1 MLLQNCGILKIFY
14 LCHFL
19 AEAPVI
25 FAEKKTMKEQI
36 RQQIETAR
44 QGLIKQW
51 RLSRMIDFKKFRE
64 HVYDLAKRKFGEIP
78 KDVEHRLIAET
89 DAIKEYGR
97 GEMLLTMWRLV
108 DELRKHD
115 IDIRLTLGQ
124 GYNVS
129 LVCYLLGI
137 SSFNPIDHPKLKTE
151 SYVISTFKLS
161 SEIVFKIDKDQSAVI
176 DGFLNSLRYEV
187 ARMDVSGDFHSRK
200 IKACCEGNSDFALE
214 FKYEPN
220 VGRIRIFGELIGW
233 DKFEKIPTD
242 DLETMNLINDID
254 IYGAMTSSLAPIT
267 IEAIREINPSNV
279 EKLADALS
287 FTSERK
293 YSHLLKYLENRDTG
307 NRVFTGHPQIDGI
320 LSPTHGILLDTSQL
334 GQIFKLPLRSEL
346 GENAYNAIRG
356 NLRSLMASPIVDIC
370 DIYVKAYDLYRSAYV
385 KVHYPEIFKKVIES
399 NSNLLS
405 VSMHFLMDIERSL

>member
-1 MLLQNCGILKIFY
+1 MNGFNQDILN
-14 LCHFL
+14 L
-19 AEAPVI
+19 ARI
-25 FAEKKTMKEQI
+25 
-36 RQQIETAR
+36 
-44 QGLIKQW
+44 
-51 RLSRMIDFKKFRE
+51 
-64 HVYDLAKRKFGEIP
+64 KFGEIP

-89 DAIKEYGR
+89 DAIKDYGR
-97 GEMLLTMWRLV
+97 GEMLQTMWRLV
-108 DELRKHD
+108 DELKKHD
-115 IDIRLTLGQ
+115 VNICLTLGQ

-137 SSFNPIDHPKLKTE
+137 SSFNPIDHPRLKTE
-151 SYVISTFKLS
+151 SYVISTFRLS
-161 SEIVFKIDKDQSAVI
+161 SEIVFKIDKEQSAVI
-176 DGFLNSLRYEV
+176 DNLLNSLQYEV
-187 ARMDVSGDFHSRK
+187 AGMDVQGVFHSRK

-242 DLETMNLINDID
+242 DVETMKLIHDID
-254 IYGAMTSSLAPIT
+254 IYGATTSSLAPIT
-267 IEAIREINPSNV
+267 IEAIRKIRPSNV

-293 YSHLLKYLENRDTG
+293 YSHLLKYLKNRDTG
-307 NRVFTGHPQIDGI
+307 NRVFTGHPKIDEI
-320 LSPTHGILLDTSQL
+320 LSPTHGILLYTSQL

-356 NLRSLMASPIVDIC
+356 KLRSLMASPIVNRC
-370 DIYVKAYDLYRSAYV
+370 DIYLKAYDLYRSAYV

-399 NSNLLS
+399 NSNLK
-405 VSMHFLMDIERSL
+405 

>member
-19 AEAPVI
+19 AEAHVI

-44 QGLIKQW
+44 QRLIKQR
-51 RLSRMIDFKKFRE
+51 RLSRMKDFKKFRE
-64 HVYDLAKRKFGEIP
+64 HVYDLAKSKFGEIP

-89 DAIKEYGR
+89 DAIKGYGR

-115 IDIRLTLGQ
+115 INIRLTLGQ

-187 ARMDVSGDFHSRK
+187 ARMDVSGDFHSRQ
-200 IKACCEGNSDFALE
+200 IKAGCEGNSDFVFE

-220 VGRIRIFGELIGW
+220 IGRTRIFGELIGW

-242 DLETMNLINDID
+242 DVETMKLIHDID
-254 IYGAMTSSLAPIT
+254 IYGATTSSLAPIT
-267 IEAIREINPSNV
+267 IEAIREIRPSTV
-279 EKLADALS
+279 EELADALS

-293 YSHLLKYLENRDTG
+293 YSHLLNYLKNRTAG
-307 NRVFTGHPQIDGI
+307 NRIFTGHPKIDEI
-320 LSPTHGILLDTSQL
+320 LSPTYGILLDTSQL

-356 NLRSLMASPIVDIC
+356 KLRSLMASPIVDRC

-399 NSNLLS
+399 NSNLKYCAAACSGESPLPA
-405 VSMHFLMDIERSL
+405 

>member
-1 MLLQNCGILKIFY
+1 MTGFKQDILN
-14 LCHFL
+14 L
-19 AEAPVI
+19 ARI
-25 FAEKKTMKEQI
+25 
-36 RQQIETAR
+36 
-44 QGLIKQW
+44 
-51 RLSRMIDFKKFRE
+51 
-64 HVYDLAKRKFGEIP
+64 KFGEIP
-78 KDVEHRLIAET
+78 KDVEHRLIAEV
-89 DAIKEYGR
+89 DAINEYGR
-97 GEMLLTMWRLV
+97 GEMLHTMWRLV
-108 DELRKHD
+108 DELKKHD
-115 IDIRLTLGQ
+115 INIRLTLGQ

-161 SEIVFKIDKDQSAVI
+161 SEIVFKIDKNESAVI
-176 DGFLNSLRYEV
+176 DDLLNSLQYEV
-187 ARMDVSGDFHSRK
+187 AGMDVQGVFHSRK

-307 NRVFTGHPQIDGI
+307 NRVFTGHPQIDEI
-320 LSPTHGILLDTSQL
+320 LSPTHGVLLNTSQL

-346 GENAYNAIRG
+346 GEHAYKVIRG
-356 NLRSLMASPIVDIC
+356 KLRSLMASPILEAC
-370 DIYVKAYDLYRSAYV
+370 DIYVKAYNLYRLAYV
-385 KVHYPEIFKKVIES
+385 KVHYPKVFKEILDVYAGCIQNK
-399 NSNLLS
+399 
-405 VSMHFLMDIERSL
+405 

>member
-1 MLLQNCGILKIFY
+1 MTRFKQDILN
-14 LCHFL
+14 L
-19 AEAPVI
+19 ARI
-25 FAEKKTMKEQI
+25 
-36 RQQIETAR
+36 
-44 QGLIKQW
+44 
-51 RLSRMIDFKKFRE
+51 
-64 HVYDLAKRKFGEIP
+64 KFGEIP

-89 DAIKEYGR
+89 DAIKDYGR
-97 GEMLLTMWRLV
+97 GEMLHTMWRLV
-108 DELRKHD
+108 DELKKHD
-115 IDIRLTLGQ
+115 VNICLTLGQ

-137 SSFNPIDHPKLKTE
+137 SSFDPIDHPGIKTE
-151 SYVISTFKLS
+151 SYAIGAFKIS

-176 DGFLNSLRYEV
+176 DGFLNSLRYKV

-267 IEAIREINPSNV
+267 IEAIRKIRPSNV

-293 YSHLLKYLENRDTG
+293 YSHLLKYLKNRDTG
-307 NRVFTGHPQIDGI
+307 NRVFTGHPKIDEI
-320 LSPTHGILLDTSQL
+320 LSLTHGILLDTSQL
-334 GQIFKLPLRSEL
+334 GQIFKLPLRSVL

-356 NLRSLMASPIVDIC
+356 KLRQLMASPIVNRC

-385 KVHYPEIFKKVIES
+385 KVHYPKVFRW
-399 NSNLLS
+399 LLEYS
-405 VSMHFLMDIERSL
+405 TNH

>member
-1 MLLQNCGILKIFY
+1 MTGFKQDILN
-14 LCHFL
+14 L
-19 AEAPVI
+19 ARI
-25 FAEKKTMKEQI
+25 
-36 RQQIETAR
+36 
-44 QGLIKQW
+44 
-51 RLSRMIDFKKFRE
+51 
-64 HVYDLAKRKFGEIP
+64 KFGEIP

-89 DAIKEYGR
+89 DAIKGYGR
-97 GEMLLTMWRLV
+97 GEMLHAMWRLV
-108 DELRKHD
+108 DELKKHD
-115 IDIRLTLGQ
+115 INICLTLGQ

-137 SSFNPIDHPKLKTE
+137 SSFNPIDHPGLKTE

-161 SEIVFKIDKDQSAVI
+161 SEIVFKIDKNQSAVI
-176 DGFLNSLRYEV
+176 DDFLDSLRYEV

-242 DLETMNLINDID
+242 DVETMKLIHDID

-267 IEAIREINPSNV
+267 IEAIREIKPSNL
-279 EKLADALS
+279 EELADTLS

-293 YSHLLKYLENRDTG
+293 YSHLLKYLKNRDTG
-307 NRVFTGHPQIDGI
+307 NRVFTGHPKIDEI

-346 GENAYNAIRG
+346 EENAYKVIRG
-356 NLRSLMASPIVDIC
+356 KLRSLMASPIVNRC
-370 DIYVKAYDLYRSAYV
+370 DLYVKAYDLYRSAFV
-385 KVHYPEIFKKVIES
+385 KVLDPEVFRW
-399 NSNLLS
+399 
-405 VSMHFLMDIERSL
+405 D

>member
-1 MLLQNCGILKIFY
+1 MNGFKQDILN
-14 LCHFL
+14 L
-19 AEAPVI
+19 ARI
-25 FAEKKTMKEQI
+25 
-36 RQQIETAR
+36 
-44 QGLIKQW
+44 
-51 RLSRMIDFKKFRE
+51 
-64 HVYDLAKRKFGEIP
+64 KFGEIP

-89 DAIKEYGR
+89 DAIKDYGR
-97 GEMLLTMWRLV
+97 GEMLHTMWRLV
-108 DELRKHD
+108 DELKKHD
-115 IDIRLTLGQ
+115 VNICLTLGQ

-137 SSFNPIDHPKLKTE
+137 SSFNPIDHPRLNTE
-151 SYVISTFKLS
+151 SYVISTFRLS
-161 SEIVFKIDKDQSAVI
+161 SEIVFKIDKEQSAVI
-176 DGFLNSLRYEV
+176 DNLLNSLRYEV
-187 ARMDVSGDFHSRK
+187 ARLDAPGGIYSRR

-220 VGRIRIFGELIGW
+220 VGRTRIFGELIGW

-267 IEAIREINPSNV
+267 IEAIREIRPSTV
-279 EKLADALS
+279 EELADALS

-293 YSHLLKYLENRDTG
+293 YSHLLKYLKNRDTG
-307 NRVFTGHPQIDGI
+307 NRVFTGHPKIDEI
-320 LSPTHGILLDTSQL
+320 LSLTHGILLDTSQL

-356 NLRSLMASPIVDIC
+356 KLRSLMASPIVNRC

-385 KVHYPEIFKKVIES
+385 KVHYPEVFRQ
-399 NSNLLS
+399 LLEYS
-405 VSMHFLMDIERSL
+405 TNH

>member
-1 MLLQNCGILKIFY
+1 MTGFKQDILN
-14 LCHFL
+14 L
-19 AEAPVI
+19 ARI
-25 FAEKKTMKEQI
+25 
-36 RQQIETAR
+36 
-44 QGLIKQW
+44 
-51 RLSRMIDFKKFRE
+51 
-64 HVYDLAKRKFGEIP
+64 KFGEIP
-78 KDVEHRLIAET
+78 KDVEHRLIAEV
-89 DAIKEYGR
+89 DAINEYGR
-97 GEMLLTMWRLV
+97 GEMLHTMWRLV

-115 IDIRLTLGQ
+115 INICLTLGQ

-137 SSFNPIDHPKLKTE
+137 SSFNPIDHPGIKTE

-187 ARMDVSGDFHSRK
+187 AGMDVSGDFHSRQ
-200 IKACCEGNSDFALE
+200 IKAGCEGNSDFAFE

-220 VGRIRIFGELIGW
+220 IGRTRIFGELIGW

-242 DLETMNLINDID
+242 DVETMRLIHDVD

-267 IEAIREINPSNV
+267 IEAIREIKPSNL
-279 EKLADALS
+279 EELADALS

-307 NRVFTGHPQIDGI
+307 NRVFTGHPQIDEI

-346 GENAYNAIRG
+346 GENAYKVIRG
-356 NLRSLMASPIVDIC
+356 KRRLLMASPIVDRC

-385 KVHYPEIFKKVIES
+385 KVHYPDVFKEIIQ
-399 NSNLLS
+399 
-405 VSMHFLMDIERSL
+405 

>member
-1 MLLQNCGILKIFY
+1 
-14 LCHFL
+14 
-19 AEAPVI
+19 
-25 FAEKKTMKEQI
+25 MK
-36 RQQIETAR
+36 
-44 QGLIKQW
+44 
-51 RLSRMIDFKKFRE
+51 DFKKFRE

-78 KDVEHRLIAET
+78 KDVAHRLIAET

-115 IDIRLTLGQ
+115 INIRLTLGQ

-137 SSFNPIDHPKLKTE
+137 SSFNPIDHQKLKTE

-279 EKLADALS
+279 EELADALS

-293 YSHLLKYLENRDTG
+293 YSHLLKYMENRDTG
-307 NRVFTGHPQIDGI
+307 NRVFTGHPQIDEI

-346 GENAYNAIRG
+346 GENAYKVIRG
-356 NLRSLMASPIVDIC
+356 KHRSLMASPIVDRC

-399 NSNLLS
+399 NSNLK
-405 VSMHFLMDIERSL
+405 

>member
-1 MLLQNCGILKIFY
+1 
-14 LCHFL
+14 
-19 AEAPVI
+19 
-25 FAEKKTMKEQI
+25 MK
-36 RQQIETAR
+36 
-44 QGLIKQW
+44 
-51 RLSRMIDFKKFRE
+51 DFKQ
-64 HVYDLAKRKFGEIP
+64 DIWNLARMKFGEITE
-78 KDVEHRLIAET
+78 DVEQRVIVEV
-89 DAIKEYGR
+89 DAIKGYGR

-115 IDIRLTLGQ
+115 INIRLTLDQ
-124 GYNVS
+124 GDNVS

-187 ARMDVSGDFHSRK
+187 ARMDVSGDFHSRQ
-200 IKACCEGNSDFALE
+200 INAGCEGNSDFAFE

-220 VGRIRIFGELIGW
+220 IGRTRIFGELIGW

-242 DLETMNLINDID
+242 DVETMKIIHDID
-254 IYGAMTSSLAPIT
+254 IYGATTSSLAPIT
-267 IEAIREINPSNV
+267 IEAIREIKPSNV

-293 YSHLLKYLENRDTG
+293 YSHLLKYLKNRDTG
-307 NRVFTGHPQIDGI
+307 NRVFTGHPKIDEI
-320 LSPTHGILLDTSQL
+320 LSPTHGILLYTSQL
-334 GQIFKLPLRSEL
+334 GQIFKFPLRSEL

-356 NLRSLMASPIVDIC
+356 KLRSLMASPIVNRC

-399 NSNLLS
+399 NSNLK
-405 VSMHFLMDIERSL
+405 